1 MTGPGVEFDWKFFKQ
16 LSTFGIVFI
25 SVITLALYGCECEN
39 NKPKVVP
46 KYKQGD
52 VVWLKPDSTR
62 AVVSEAMSSDYYNV
76 HYYDNKHEAQS
87 INVPE
92 YGIYSKVNQ

>member
-1 MTGPGVEFDWKFFKQ
+1 MTGPGVEFDWKFARQ
-16 LSTFGIVFI
+16 LSTLGIVFI
-25 SVITLALYGCECEN
+25 SVITLALYGCDCKQSKQ
-39 NKPKVVP
+39 KPP

-62 AVVSEAMSSDYYNV
+62 AVVSETMSSDYYNV

>member
-1 MTGPGVEFDWKFFKQ
+1 MQGPGVEFDWKFTGQ
-16 LSTFGIVFI
+16 ISMFGVAVIIVLT
-25 SVITLALYGCECEN
+25 TLVYACEEP
-39 NKPKVVP
+39 KPQKPP

-62 AVVSEAMSSDYYNV
+62 AVVGDVMSSEYYNV
-76 HYYDNKHEAQS
+76 HYYDSKHEPQS

-92 YGIYSKVNQ
+92 YGIYSKVN